1 MTQTTRRVLLTA
13 AVLAAVVAVAVF
25 VRRERTPQPQPQPLS
40 IAGRT
45 VGPGG
50 EPLSDV
56 LVILEVTPG
65 DSEEESA
72 IERVETRSDTKGDF
86 SINFVGHWR
95 RALYRLDAQKP
106 GFEKLSVEDAGSL
119 KSPVILRLFPLRS

>member
-1 MTQTTRRVLLTA
+1 VLLTA
-13 AVLAAVVAVAVF
+13 AMLAAAVAVAVF
-25 VRRERTPQPQPQPLS
+25 VRQERMPQPQPLS

-56 LVILEVTPG
+56 LVVLEVTPG

-106 GFEKLSVEDAGSL
+106 GFERLTIEDAVSL
-119 KSPVILRLFPLRS
+119 KNPLILRFAPSHP